1 MPLLGRGHIGPSGRE
16 VPSAVFHGLSTW
28 HLVPQW
34 YSRKSLHDAGELR
47 SNYRDGQMHQRLM
60 QVLRDHQGH
69 HILAQTEAAK
79 IACSDTAAEADI
91 VLDCIAP
98 GLAVPLAPEALEDTL
113 ASALGAIVACAQ
125 ECVAQAGITPDKMQA
140 VYLTGGSSALAPLG
154 EALARVFPQAT
165 LTVGDRFTSVAAGL
179 AYGGA
184 ALGAGAEIL
193 DEIAA

>member
-1 MPLLGRGHIGPSGRE
+1 
-16 VPSAVFHGLSTW
+16 VFHGLSTW

-125 ECVAQAGITPDKMQA
+125 ECVAQAGVTAEKLQA